1 MQSAEHK
8 TQHASWR
15 VDVAEN
21 VYTSLY
27 GPGCVLREEASFLG
41 EVKPPAWSPNT
52 GALPTEFGSYFKHVG
67 FGIFKVWFHVK
78 VNVKAKS
85 GFIFPPPGYCFA
97 LLGAVSLSMKTK
109 TWQRNFRQANE
120 RRPLR
125 RRVMVANFLAL
136 TP

>member
-52 GALPTEFGSYFKHVG
+52 AVLPTFF
-67 FGIFKVWFHVK
+67 F
-78 VNVKAKS
+78 
-85 GFIFPPPGYCFA
+85 
-97 LLGAVSLSMKTK
+97 L
-109 TWQRNFRQANE
+109 RN
-120 RRPLR
+120 
-125 RRVMVANFLAL
+125 LAL
-136 TP
+136 FYKSMVFEHSKVS